1 MGVLKMKKRSLLCG
15 IIIFSMM
22 FSACAKKS
30 EMSTGS
36 TLPNKAASGSKSDL
50 SIKPAAPSPASVAPE
65 EMADSKQ
72 ESGSQNQVEQNKKII
87 KNASLYIVEENLINL
102 SDSIRKKAEELGG
115 YVESESV
122 MEIRLSARIRIPA
135 QKFDDFITYTE
146 KGFAVKDKNVSA
158 DNITDAYVD
167 NEARLKNLK
176 AQEEQ
181 VLTILK
187 KANTVEE
194 VLKVQTELY
203 RIRGE
208 AEALEARKKSWD
220 KQVDYA
226 TITINA
232 DRKTVVVNNK
242 KTILGGSEFL
252 KSIGTGFNNTAVN
265 LILAIQNI
273 LIFIFSNI
281 IVLAFLAL
289 AGFLGLKY
297 YKKYNK
303 K

>member
-15 IIIFSMM
+15 ILALSMM

-30 EMSTGS
+30 QMSTGS
-36 TLPNKAASGSKSDL
+36 ASSNGATADRGNL
-50 SIKPAAPSPASVAPE
+50 SIKPESPSPAATAPK
-65 EMADSKQ
+65 MTDSKQ
-72 ESGSQNQVEQNKKII
+72 ESNSVAEQNKKII
-87 KNASLYIVEENLINL
+87 KNASLSIVEEDLINL
-102 SDSIRKKAEELGG
+102 ADSLRKKAEEIGG
-115 YVESESV
+115 YIESESL
-122 MEIRLSARIRIPA
+122 MEVRLSTRVRIPA
-135 QKFDDFITYTE
+135 QRFDEFIAYTE
-146 KGFAVKDKNVSA
+146 KGFAVKNKNVSA
-158 DNITDAYVD
+158 ENITDVYVD
-167 NEARLKNLK
+167 NEARLINLK

-194 VLKVQTELY
+194 VLKVQAELY

-226 TITINA
+226 TIAINA
-232 DRKTVVVNNK
+232 DKKIGVVNNK
-242 KTILGGSEFL
+242 KTILGGNEFI
-252 KSIGTGFNNTAVN
+252 KSIGTGFNNTAIT

-289 AGFLGLKY
+289 AAFFGLKY
-297 YKKYNK
+297 LKKYNK

>member
-1 MGVLKMKKRSLLCG
+1 MKKRSLLCG
-15 IIIFSMM
+15 ILVFSMM

-30 EMSTGS
+30 GMSVGS
-36 TLPNKAASGSKSDL
+36 TSSNKAAYDSRADL
-50 SIKPAAPSPASVAPE
+50 SIKPAAPSAASVAPD
-65 EMADSKQ
+65 MADSKQ

-122 MEIRLSARIRIPA
+122 MEVRLTARIRIPA

-158 DNITDAYVD
+158 DNITDVYVD

-194 VLKVQTELY
+194 ILKVQAELY
-203 RIRGE
+203 KIRGE

-242 KTILGGSEFL
+242 KTILGGSEFF
-252 KSIGTGFNNTAVN
+252 KSIGTGFNNTAVS

-289 AGFLGLKY
+289 AVFFGLKS